1 MALIIIKYI
10 NMQKAKKKLILTEDD
25 YYLLNAYLNSGIHRS
40 AADRRNADMLQAE
53 LRKAKLVN
61 KNEFPQDV
69 VRLNS
74 RVKVKADQN
83 EDVIELILVTPDRAN
98 IKEKKISIMAPIGTA
113 LIGFRQGQQVK
124 WQVPAGK
131 KTFTILEVINEQ
143 SQ

>member
-1 MALIIIKYI
+1 
-10 NMQKAKKKLILTEDD
+10 MQKNKNQLIVAEDD
-25 YYLLNAYLNSGIHRS
+25 YYIINALLYAGSDKPVF
-40 AADRRNADMLQAE
+40 DRRNADLLQAE

-61 KNEFPQDV
+61 KEDLPTDV

-74 RVKVKADQN
+74 RVKLKSDQKDDIM
-83 EDVIELILVTPDRAN
+83 EITLVTPDRAN

-131 KTFTILEVINEQ
+131 KTFTIVEVINEQ
-143 SQ
+143 KNH